1 MISIW
6 YRVLFYDV
14 SILCSVVYNV
24 DIKLGPPPI
33 KSSHFLAELPTSKF
47 HLWELFSLHLFGASR
62 LKLVKFFRTTHMRER
77 CALPTSKFRLW
88 ERFSLHV
95 FVRRFAPENLPHN
108 TLAGALRAPHVQ
120 NSPVGALRA
129 PHFWRCAP
137 GIFPHTSPISKFRL

>member
-47 HLWELFSLHLFGASR
+47 RLWELFSLHVFGASR
-62 LKLVKFFRTTHMRER
+62 LKFFRTTHVRER

-88 ERFSLHV
+88 ERFALRISGAARLEFSRTPHL
-95 FVRRFAPENLPHN
+95 RERFAL
-108 TLAGALRAPHVQ
+108 
-120 NSPVGALRA
+120 
-129 PHFWRCAP
+129 
-137 GIFPHTSPISKFRL
+137 PISKFRL